1 MASLAVCATRDD
13 AELQFEKFCQF
24 VQAAIAFMPNFRS
37 ILISCNIACSSRYH
51 QSYILFRLEE
61 QDLAQCSKSDVRR
74 VSCKK
79 NYNLYIIGRFCLSV
93 CHEK

>member
-37 ILISCNIACSSRYH
+37 IQISCNIACS
-51 QSYILFRLEE
+51 
-61 QDLAQCSKSDVRR
+61 
-74 VSCKK
+74 
-79 NYNLYIIGRFCLSV
+79 
-93 CHEK
+93 